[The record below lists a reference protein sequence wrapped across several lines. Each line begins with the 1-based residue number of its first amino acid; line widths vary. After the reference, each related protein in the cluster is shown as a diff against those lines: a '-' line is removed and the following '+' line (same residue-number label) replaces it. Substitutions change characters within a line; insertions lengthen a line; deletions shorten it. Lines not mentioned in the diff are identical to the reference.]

1 MMTLCLLLSACGGEG
16 AEERNADELALA
28 IRAEHIRSAEPGEA
42 NALPCRVERTAED
55 VSALLV
61 LLRPRGAAEDDALWM
76 AVAKD
81 QRANFPE
88 QKEIWAAL
96 PPERLMLLEE

>member
-1 MMTLCLLLSACGGEG
+1 MRQCLCIDTKVSPFQPEAGPKPVLTPLGTQSMCQLLPFRTEGTIPHFAPFVNPGFAQGPLS
-16 AEERNADELALA
+16 
-28 IRAEHIRSAEPGEA
+28 P
-42 NALPCRVERTAED
+42 P
-55 VSALLV
+55 
-61 LLRPRGAAEDDALWM
+61 GAAEEGALWM

-96 PPERLMLLEE
+96 PPERLMLLKK

>member
-1 MMTLCLLLSACGGEG
+1 M
-16 AEERNADELALA
+16 
-28 IRAEHIRSAEPGEA
+28 
-42 NALPCRVERTAED
+42 ERTAED

-61 LLRPRGAAEDDALWM
+61 LLRPRGAAEDGALWM

-81 QRANFPE
+81 QRANFTE

>member
-1 MMTLCLLLSACGGEG
+1 M
-16 AEERNADELALA
+16 
-28 IRAEHIRSAEPGEA
+28 
-42 NALPCRVERTAED
+42 
-55 VSALLV
+55 SALLV
-61 LLRPRGAAEDDALWM
+61 LLRPQGAAEDGALWM